1 MKDFKDLYKAAIQAF
16 QLLIKGNF
24 LHFFIPGIILTI
36 ISYLLYSGGQST
48 IKAFDFLENIPWIGT
63 YLISAKNTAFG
74 WMIGIG
80 GFIYQF
86 IILTLFSPINTL
98 LSEKVET
105 KVTGRVFRFGL
116 KEFVRDF
123 IRLLGIVSVGLV
135 FYLTFYF
142 FWLILA
148 KIVGLQFL
156 SPLISFV
163 LTSFFTG
170 FNSYDYS
177 LERHKIGTKKS
188 WKYAFNNPLQMILT
202 GAIYSGMIYIPM
214 IGMILAPVLSTL
226 IATLIFI
233 ENNGSKNQGEI
244 RLRN

>member
-1 MKDFKDLYKAAIQAF
+1 MKDFKDLHKAFTEALR
-16 QLLIKGNF
+16 LLIKGNF
-24 LHFFIPGIILTI
+24 LRFFIPGIILTI
-36 ISYLLYSGGQST
+36 ISYILYSGGQFTSN
-48 IKAFDFLENIPWIGT
+48 AFNFLENIPWIGT
-63 YLISAKNTAFG
+63 YLVSAKNTAFG

-86 IILTLFSPINTL
+86 IILSLFSPINTV

-105 KVTGRVFRFGL
+105 KITGQVFPFGL

-135 FYLTFYF
+135 FYLTFYVA
-142 FWLILA
+142 WLIIA
-148 KIVGLQFL
+148 KIIGLQFL

-177 LERHKIGTKKS
+177 LERHKIGVRKS
-188 WKYAFNNPLQMILT
+188 WKYALNNPLQMILT
-202 GAIYSGMIYIPM
+202 GAVYSGMIYIPI
-214 IGMILAPVLSTL
+214 IGIIIAPVLSTM
-226 IATLIFI
+226 IATFIFI
-233 ENNGSKNQGEI
+233 ENKTS
-244 RLRN
+244 RNI